1 MNLAVVSDVLSV
13 TVVQGQNDWGVTYT
27 STQVCALKG
36 STVDIC
42 CTYRYP
48 SRVKGTSTVVKE
60 TFWFT
65 QLSNNEPVDLKTDSE
80 YAGHVQ
86 YHCDKNNCTL
96 RITDLRESDSA
107 QYKFRF
113 ITNQPGGRFTGSPG
127 VTLTVTALQVQVI
140 TVTVHQSYTEAE
152 LKCLSSC
159 SPAGGISYVWFKN
172 GQKVVKE
179 ETSLYS
185 GQFNPS
191 DNVSC
196 AMKAHED
203 YRSPS
208 VYAPKLPSVSVSPSD
223 LC

>member
-1 MNLAVVSDVLSV
+1 MYEQNYISVLFF
-13 TVVQGQNDWGVTYT
+13 TY
-27 STQVCALKG
+27 L
-36 STVDIC
+36 
-42 CTYRYP
+42 
-48 SRVKGTSTVVKE
+48 
-60 TFWFT
+60 
-65 QLSNNEPVDLKTDSE
+65 
-80 YAGHVQ
+80 
-86 YHCDKNNCTL
+86 
-96 RITDLRESDSA
+96 
-107 QYKFRF
+107 
-113 ITNQPGGRFTGSPG
+113 
-127 VTLTVTALQVQVI
+127 ALQVQVI

-196 AMKAHED
+196 AMKGHED

-208 VYAPKLPSVSVSPSD
+208 LCEFCSLCQSVSVFFPQN
-223 LC
+223 

>member
-1 MNLAVVSDVLSV
+1 MYEQNYISVLFF
-13 TVVQGQNDWGVTYT
+13 TY
-27 STQVCALKG
+27 S
-36 STVDIC
+36 
-42 CTYRYP
+42 
-48 SRVKGTSTVVKE
+48 
-60 TFWFT
+60 
-65 QLSNNEPVDLKTDSE
+65 
-80 YAGHVQ
+80 
-86 YHCDKNNCTL
+86 
-96 RITDLRESDSA
+96 
-107 QYKFRF
+107 
-113 ITNQPGGRFTGSPG
+113 
-127 VTLTVTALQVQVI
+127 ALQVQVI

-208 VYAPKLPSVSVSPSD
+208 VCEFSSPCQSVSVFSPKIKYMIHFPIQIIFGS
-223 LC
+223 LCGFSRTIY